1 MAPPEIGG
9 FFTMQYHSTRDN
21 GISVT
26 AAEAIKKGLSV
37 EGGLFVPE
45 SFPEVSAD
53 EIKALAGMTYNQRAK
68 FILGKYLTDFTEEEL
83 DYCVNNAYTEE
94 KFGTKKIAPVHKL
107 NSQTYFLELWH
118 GPTCAFKDMALQM
131 LPHLLTA
138 SLKKT
143 GEEKQVCILV
153 ATSGDTGKAALEGF
167 RDVDGTKIFVFY
179 PKDGVSDIQKLQM
192 ITQEGKNVGVC
203 SVIGNFDDA
212 QTGVKR
218 IFGDREFNEKLA
230 RRGYF
235 LSSAN
240 SINWGRLLPQIV
252 YYFSAYC
259 DYVNSGKLKMGE
271 ELVFCVPT
279 GNFGNILAGWYAKS
293 MGLPAGG
300 FVCASNEN
308 NVLTDFINTGVYDK
322 NRPFHTTISPSMDI
336 LVSSN
341 LERLLYA
348 AAGSEM
354 TRGFMEQ
361 LSGEGRYDA
370 GEAVRE
376 VIARDFASGFC
387 DDVQTKRTIR
397 EMFDEKGY
405 LMDTHTAVACKVL
418 SDYRARTGDGRCAV
432 VVSTASP
439 FKFAADVLDALG
451 CGCEGDPLSALA
463 ERSGCPIPR
472 PLSGLESRPVRFDAV
487 TEKNAMRDAIDGFL
501 K

>member
-1 MAPPEIGG
+1 MKY
-9 FFTMQYHSTRDN
+9 FSTRNDSEK
-21 GISVT
+21 IT
-26 AAEAIKKGLSV
+26 AAGAIARGLAAD
-37 EGGLFVPE
+37 GGLYVPE
-45 SFPEVSAD
+45 TLP
-53 EIKALAGMTYNQRAK
+53 R
-68 FILGKYLTDFTEEEL
+68 LTRGDLEEL
-83 DYCVNNAYTEE
+83 CRMDYRARAVKIMGLFLEEFTQAELESFVSRAYADN
-94 KFGTKKIAPVHKL
+94 FDNPAIAPLHF
-107 NSQTYFLELWH
+107 TDDRTAFLELWH

-143 GEEKQVCILV
+143 GEERQVCILV

-192 ITQEGKNVGVC
+192 VTQEGKNVGVC
-203 SVIGNFDDA
+203 SVVGNFDDA
-212 QTGVKR
+212 QTGVKK
-218 IFGDREFNEKLA
+218 IFGDREFA
-230 RRGYF
+230 RDLSQRGYF

-259 DYVNSGKLKMGE
+259 DYVNSGRLKMGE

-293 MGLPAGG
+293 MGLPAGR

-348 AAGSEM
+348 MAGSEN
-354 TRGFMEQ
+354 TRGYMAQ
-361 LSGEGRYDA
+361 LSGEGRYDVGA
-370 GEAVRE
+370 GVRDE
-376 VIARDFASGFC
+376 IARDFSSGC
-387 DDVQTKRTIR
+387 CGDADTKRTIR
-397 EMFDEKGY
+397 AVFDEKGY

-418 SDYRARTGDGRCAV
+418 NDYRAKTGDERCAV

-451 CGCEGDPLSALA
+451 AECSGDTLA
-463 ERSGCPIPR
+463 SLAAKSGCPIPR
-472 PLSGLESRPVRFDAV
+472 PLSGLENRPVRFDAV
-487 TEKNAMRDAIDGFL
+487 TEKSAMRDAVDGFL